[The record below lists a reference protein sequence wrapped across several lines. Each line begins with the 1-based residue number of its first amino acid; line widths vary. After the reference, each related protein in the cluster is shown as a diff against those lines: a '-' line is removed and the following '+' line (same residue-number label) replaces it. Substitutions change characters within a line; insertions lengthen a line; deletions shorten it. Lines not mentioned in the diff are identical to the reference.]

1 MKKQNYLCVD
11 LTTQMKQKY
20 LQVME
25 GRKGTLFRN
34 EEDKFTFTERGA
46 KPQEKKPWKH
56 WHLIKRIKDEQM
68 SAQVTANDRH
78 VKLEIYLR
86 HEAYTDGRDLA
97 DQLASHTEE
106 LGETLC
112 ETDMKKLVSAIQAL
126 RKEATKCE

>member
-1 MKKQNYLCVD
+1 
-11 LTTQMKQKY
+11 MKQKD

-106 LGETLC
+106 LGETVC
-112 ETDMKKLVSAIQAL
+112 ETDMKKLVEEI
-126 RKEATKCE
+126 RKLKELCE